1 MNTQTQI
8 TEHRPSRVF
17 VRKKSETPKGAVFIG
32 PKSEWWPKQ
41 IDEGG
46 TPEYRREV
54 YRQSLMASRKWQ
66 ARIKIRQ
73 QLRGK
78 DIASTC
84 PQWQV
89 SFVDVLLEIANG
101 TE

>member
-1 MNTQTQI
+1 MNTQAPILCPTRLHMKNEVMMEN
-8 TEHRPSRVF
+8 T
-17 VRKKSETPKGAVFIG
+17 AFIG

-46 TPEYRREV
+46 TPEYRRER
-54 YRQSLMASRKWQ
+54 YREAIMAPGKWK

-78 DIASTC
+78 NIASAC
-84 PQWQV
+84 LPDQA

>member
-1 MNTQTQI
+1 MNTQAPI
-8 TEHRPSRVF
+8 LRPIRLHMKNEVMM
-17 VRKKSETPKGAVFIG
+17 ENTAFIG

-46 TPEYRREV
+46 TPEYRREL
-54 YRQSLMASRKWQ
+54 YRQTLMAPRKWKDRQ
-66 ARIKIRQ
+66 KIRRL
-73 QLRGK
+73 LRGK
-78 DIASTC
+78 DIASAC
-84 PQWQV
+84 PLDQA